1 MADDATDT
9 AFGFIV
15 FILFLAL
22 LGAAASGTWPSSSAG
37 TTTTPK
43 PTTTYTTTPSTTTA
57 TAKDV
62 TNIPGGPLTKCPGT
76 VIANKTE
83 STNEGSVNLKIYF
96 SPEHHDRNCAVG
108 TRFGW
113 PAKTQG
119 RLTVSL
125 RFSDYSGNQWPEYAF
140 FSSQPHTT
148 QVGGVYLDDTY
159 NRCITGAA
167 TFTPYNGMGNVSVRI
182 GPTGCN

>member
-37 TTTTPK
+37 TTTTPH
-43 PTTTYTTTPSTTTA
+43 PTATYTTTPNTTS

-62 TNIPGGPLTKCPGT
+62 TNIPGGPLATCPGT
-76 VIANKTE
+76 VIANKTA
-83 STNEGSVNLKIYF
+83 SSSDGNVNLKIYF

-125 RFSDYSGNQWPEYAF
+125 RFSDYSGTQWPEYGV

-148 QVGGVYLDDTY
+148 QIGGVYLDDTY
-159 NRCITGAA
+159 NRCVTGTA
-167 TFTPYNGMGNVSVRI
+167 TFTPFNGMSRARVRI

>member
-1 MADDATDT
+1 MADDDATDT

-37 TTTTPK
+37 TTTPK
-43 PTTTYTTTPSTTTA
+43 PTGTYTTTPSTTTA

-62 TNIPGGPLTKCPGT
+62 TNMPGGPLTKCPGS

-83 STNEGSVNLKIYF
+83 STNEGSVNLKLYF
-96 SPEHHDRNCAVG
+96 SPKHHDLNCAVG

-113 PAKTQG
+113 PSRTQG

-125 RFSDYSGNQWPEYAF
+125 RFSDYGGKQWPEYAF
-140 FSSQPHTT
+140 YTSQPHTT

-159 NRCITGAA
+159 NRCVTGTA
-167 TFTPYNGMGNVSVRI
+167 TFTPFNAMSKVSVRI